1 MTGCLILRLSEGKG
15 FRWSAGF
22 VAAVVFAVLLA
33 GTQGYCGDG
42 VRTAGDVGQIV
53 LPASAVLTT
62 LVLKDGDGFKQFA
75 KAFLVTMGAT
85 YGLKAVVHERRPT
98 GTADDSF
105 PSGHTA
111 SAFGGAGFLQMRY
124 GWTAG
129 IPAYLVAGFVGY
141 SRVESKAHR
150 VHDVLAGAAIGIGAN
165 LIFVTPYKNVTITP
179 MTGRG
184 LIGIQASTA
193 W

>member
-1 MTGCLILRLSEGKG
+1 MKG
-15 FRWSAGF
+15 FRRLAGF
-22 VAAVVFAVLLA
+22 VAAAVLAVLIS
-33 GTQGYCGDG
+33 GTPGYCGDF

-62 LVLKDGDGFKQFA
+62 LVLKDGEGFKEFA

-98 GTADDSF
+98 GTGDDSF
-105 PSGHTA
+105 PSGHTS

-129 IPAYLVAGFVGY
+129 IPAYLAAGFVGY
-141 SRVESKAHR
+141 SRVEVKAHH
-150 VHDVLAGAAIGIGAN
+150 VQDVLASAAIGIGSN
-165 LIFVTPYKNVTITP
+165 LIFTTPYKNVTITP
-179 MTGRG
+179 VTGRG
-184 LIGIQASTA
+184 LIGIQASTS